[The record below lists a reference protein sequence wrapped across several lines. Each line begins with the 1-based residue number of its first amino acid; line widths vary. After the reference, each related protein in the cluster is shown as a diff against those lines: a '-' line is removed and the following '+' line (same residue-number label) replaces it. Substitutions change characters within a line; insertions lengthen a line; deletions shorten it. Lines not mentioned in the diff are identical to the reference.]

1 MVLLYNARYPRSQGG
16 ACAWMS
22 LSPRYPSKI
31 PRPDFRS
38 PLSESQNDCR
48 SGNRHMRLG
57 IFLFLQ
63 WKTAGGFGSA
73 GVRSQQRHFLSTL
86 LLPARTP
93 GVKSAYMRRGIN
105 GAHRLVGQ
113 PHPFNAFVGVYGGYG
128 GEGGIRTLE
137 APCGHLYD
145 FQSYSLGLSDTSPQ
159 GGAVTRI
166 HESAMRSFVYHGR
179 RRNVSPPSQSRLD
192 FSACFPDDSRYVR
205 KEVILI

>member
-22 LSPRYPSKI
+22 LSPRYLSKI
-31 PRPDFRS
+31 SRPDFRS

-86 LLPARTP
+86 LLPAGTP

-145 FQSYSLGLSDTSPQ
+145 FQSYSLGLSDTSPR
-159 GGAVTRI
+159 GWAVLQDRKP
-166 HESAMRSFVYHGR
+166 ALRRFVYHGLNR
-179 RRNVSPPSQSRLD
+179 AVSPPSPSRLD
-192 FSACFPDDSRYVR
+192 ISPHFPDDAVTSERR
-205 KEVILI
+205 